1 MGAAQ
6 KTVSAIF
13 VGIVVSIMLT
23 VYHFYIFLPTFSE
36 YEKKFYVIDFQQI
49 SAVRALDTIAKQ
61 SRGELVITGAA
72 DMAKLA
78 EEFRE
83 DFLKAIYAEVGNTP
97 VFAKSTVIS
106 AENFEDLTFVVAERL
121 GLVINE
127 EKLKEFLFI
136 STANQQG
143 LTNIQFPDKLIDPEV
158 MNIFETGPDG
168 KLTISDSYLI
178 REFGTTDL
186 SSPPYKDTNSLNF
199 EKFE

>member
-6 KTVSAIF
+6 KTVSGIF
-13 VGIVVSIMLT
+13 VGIVVAIMLT
-23 VYHFYIFLPTFSE
+23 LYHFYIFLPTFSE

-106 AENFEDLTFVVAERL
+106 ADNFEDLTFVVAERL

-136 STANQQG
+136 SSANQQG
-143 LTNIQFPDKLIDPEV
+143 LTNIQIPEKVVDPEL
-158 MNIFETGPDG
+158 MNVFEINSDG
-168 KLTISDSYLI
+168 EIVFNNNYLL

-186 SSPPYKDTNSLNF
+186 STPSHKEPNSLNF